1 MVGFRQ
7 FVRPEITASAIAH
20 LSIVALVFLYTEA
33 HPFSTVPPE
42 AVNVDIV
49 TTDEIEKRPQPAPSP
64 SPQLPTDLSALT
76 KAAEQPTSPAAL
88 QPAPPSAAPQS
99 ASPAQ
104 RQAAPNGKEAALQQP
119 PQPPPS
125 AEPHAQPI
133 PPNPAPAASPS
144 PGYAQPGPDVTV
156 KYHVVLGLPEAM
168 PASVLSADAG
178 DKAGDGGDAATR
190 ADVSA
195 DMVTA
200 LRRRIRECS
209 KLPPS
214 VSPSDHFTIK
224 MRLLMRRDGRLAAEP
239 MAKEGPAT
247 LKAIDLKNSAVAAL
261 AACQPYMM
269 LPPDKYEEWKVID
282 LTFTPGDFN
291 S

>member
-1 MVGFRQ
+1 TQ
-7 FVRPEITASAIAH
+7 P
-20 LSIVALVFLYTEA
+20 
-33 HPFSTVPPE
+33 VPPPHPR
-42 AVNVDIV
+42 APR
-49 TTDEIEKRPQPAPSP
+49 RP
-64 SPQLPTDLSALT
+64 
-76 KAAEQPTSPAAL
+76 
-88 QPAPPSAAPQS
+88 
-99 ASPAQ
+99 
-104 RQAAPNGKEAALQQP
+104 
-119 PQPPPS
+119 
-125 AEPHAQPI
+125 PH
-133 PPNPAPAASPS
+133 PAPAASPS
-144 PGYAQPGPDVTV
+144 PGYAQPEPDMTV

-168 PASVLSADAG
+168 PVSVLSADAV

-190 ADVSA
+190 ADVSD

-214 VSPSDHFTIK
+214 VSPSDHFAIK
-224 MRLLMRRDGRLAAEP
+224 MRLLMGRDGRLAAEP

-261 AACQPYMM
+261 AACQPYTM
-269 LPPDKYEEWKVID
+269 LPPYKYEEWKVID